1 MSLGVVSEILFNK
14 CLLMTLAGCTSI
26 TTMTP
31 TQFNNLATTQL
42 PFSGIWSGKVGESW
56 SVLMLDP
63 QGKGL
68 LCMDDRKDLISYKV
82 KLADDVFYTDQG
94 VKFKVKELNYQ
105 QANLYM
111 SLLGVGANLSLY
123 KDDQLKNATNKCR
136 QLIKS

>member
-1 MSLGVVSEILFNK
+1 MQKFFLTSV
-14 CLLMTLAGCTSI
+14 LLMTLAGCTSI

-42 PFSGIWSGKVGESW
+42 PFSGSWSGKVGESW
-56 SVLMLDP
+56 SVLMLDQ

-82 KLADDVFYTDQG
+82 KLVDDVLYTDQG
-94 VKFKVKELNYQ
+94 IKFKVKELNYQ

-111 SLLGVGANLSLY
+111 SLLGVGATLSLD
-123 KDDQLKNATNKCR
+123 KDDQLQNATNKCR

>member
-1 MSLGVVSEILFNK
+1 MQKFFLTSV
-14 CLLMTLAGCTSI
+14 LLMTLAGCTSI

-42 PFSGIWSGKVGESW
+42 SFSGSWSGKVGESW
-56 SVLMLDP
+56 SVLMLDQ

-82 KLADDVFYTDQG
+82 KLVDDVLYTDQG
-94 VKFKVKELNYQ
+94 IKFKVKELNYQ

-111 SLLGVGANLSLY
+111 SLLGVGATLSLD
-123 KDDQLKNATNKCR
+123 KDDQLQNATNTCR